1 VADITPV
8 IDAADLAPW
17 VRGRAMGVD
26 RFLLGLAGPPGSGKS
41 TLATRLGDEL
51 GAPVVPMDG
60 FHRPNAELVASGLRD
75 VKGAPETF
83 DASAFVELVRSL
95 RDPSR
100 TIRCPAFDRIID
112 EPVAGQLSVAP
123 HDSVVIIEGNYLLL
137 DQEPW
142 SSLSGLLDA
151 TAFLDVPPPLRIARL
166 VARHIEFGRDR
177 ADAIDFA
184 QGSDAANAVLVEA
197 SRSRADLVVVVDQ

>member
-1 VADITPV
+1 MVPLI
-8 IDAADLAPW
+8 AATDLGAW
-17 VRGRAMGVD
+17 VSERATGVD
-26 RFLLGLAGPPGSGKS
+26 RFLLGVAGPPGSGKS
-41 TLATRLGDEL
+41 TVATRLGDEL

-60 FHRPNAELVASGLRD
+60 FHRPNADLVANGLRD

-95 RDPSR
+95 RDQSR
-100 TIRCPAFDRIID
+100 TVRCPGFDRIID
-112 EPVAGQLSVAP
+112 EPVAGHVSVTP
-123 HDSVVIIEGNYLLL
+123 RDSVVIIEGNYLLL

-142 SSLSGLLDA
+142 ASLRGLLDA
-151 TAFLDVPPPLRIARL
+151 TVFLDVAPHLRIARL

-184 QGSDAANAVLVEA
+184 HGSDAANAVLVEA
-197 SRSRADLVVVVDQ
+197 GRSRADLVVRVDG

>member
-1 VADITPV
+1 
-8 IDAADLAPW
+8 LAEH
-17 VRGRAMGVD
+17 
-26 RFLLGLAGPPGSGKS
+26 LGN
-41 TLATRLGDEL
+41 EL

-83 DASAFVELVRSL
+83 DSSAFVELVRSL

-100 TIRCPAFDRIID
+100 TVRCPAFDRIID

-123 HDSVVIIEGNYLLL
+123 HDSVVIVEGNYLLL

-184 QGSDAANAVLVEA
+184 HGSDAANAVLVEA
-197 SRSRADLVVVVDQ
+197 SRSRADLVVVADQ

>member
-1 VADITPV
+1 MA
-8 IDAADLAPW
+8 DAAPSMGAADVVSW
-17 VRGRAMGVD
+17 VRTHTTGVD
-26 RFLLGLAGPPGSGKS
+26 RYLFGVAGPPGSGKS
-41 TLATRLGDEL
+41 TLAEHLGNEL

-83 DASAFVELVRSL
+83 DSSAFVELVRSL

-100 TIRCPAFDRIID
+100 TVRCPAFDRIID

-123 HDSVVIIEGNYLLL
+123 HDSVVIVEGNYLLL

-184 QGSDAANAVLVEA
+184 HGSDAANAVLVEA
-197 SRSRADLVVVVDQ
+197 SRSRADLVVVADQ

>member
-1 VADITPV
+1 MG
-8 IDAADLAPW
+8 AADVVSW
-17 VRGRAMGVD
+17 VRTQTTGVD
-26 RFLLGLAGPPGSGKS
+26 RYLFGVAGPPGSGKS
-41 TLATRLGDEL
+41 TLAEHLGNEL

-83 DASAFVELVRSL
+83 DSSAFVELVRSL

-100 TIRCPAFDRIID
+100 TVRCPAFDRIID

-123 HDSVVIIEGNYLLL
+123 HDSVVIVEGNYLLL

-184 QGSDAANAVLVEA
+184 HGSDAANAVLVEA
-197 SRSRADLVVVVDQ
+197 SRSRADLVVVADQ